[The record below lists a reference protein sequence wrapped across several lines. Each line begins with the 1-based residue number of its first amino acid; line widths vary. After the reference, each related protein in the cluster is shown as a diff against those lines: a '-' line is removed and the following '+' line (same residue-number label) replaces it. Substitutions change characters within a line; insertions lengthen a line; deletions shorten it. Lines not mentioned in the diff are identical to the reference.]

1 MWDYNLHLGRHHHK
15 NDSIGRKTLDIDRS
29 ILDVF
34 TAATAKYSDRP
45 AFTCV
50 GHTLTIGDIDRL
62 SGNFASYLQNK
73 TNLKPGDRI
82 AVQLP
87 NVLQYPVVV
96 FGALRAGLVVVN
108 TNPLYTKRELKHQ
121 LNDSGAK
128 ALVVLANIADTASG
142 VIEETGVEQVIVSE
156 IADLHPPLKRV
167 LINSVAKYIKKMV
180 PEFSFKNRVDFRDAM
195 AAGAAQ
201 SHQDV
206 QRSPEDI
213 AVLQYTGGTTG
224 VAKGAMLTN
233 RNLVANM
240 EQVREA
246 LGDSMKEGEEVY
258 VSPLPL
264 YHIYAFTIHC
274 MCLFTTGNHSVL
286 IPNPRDIP
294 GFVKTLKGKR
304 ITGFVG
310 LNTLFNGLMRNPEFA
325 NLDFSKLHT
334 TCSGGMALTR
344 DTAVRWE
351 KMTGCT
357 VTEGYGMTET
367 SPVVSFNPAEAVQL
381 GTVGV
386 AVPGTEVKVI
396 DENGNDLPN
405 NSPGEL
411 CVRGPQV
418 MKGYWER
425 PEATAETIDSEGW
438 LKTGDMAVIQDD
450 GYIKIV
456 DRKKDMIIVSGF
468 NVYPNEIEDIVSAHD
483 KVTEAAAVGIPN
495 EKTGESVKLFVVK
508 ADDSLT
514 AEELVAYCRENMTAY
529 KVPKDIEFRDDLPK
543 TNVGKIL
550 RRELRDEELKKV
562 EAETA

>member
-1 MWDYNLHLGRHHHK
+1 MDL
-15 NDSIGRKTLDIDRS
+15 DRS

-34 TAATAKYSDRP
+34 SNACARFGDRP
-45 AFTCV
+45 AFTCL
-50 GHTLTIGDIDRL
+50 GQTLSIGDIDKL
-62 SGNFASYLQNK
+62 SARFASYLQNH
-73 TNLKPGDRI
+73 TGLQPGDRI

-108 TNPLYTKRELKHQ
+108 TNPLYTRRELKHQ

-128 ALVVLANIADTASG
+128 ALVVLANIADTASR
-142 VIEETGVEQVIVSE
+142 VVPETGVEKVIVSE
-156 IADLHPPLKRV
+156 IADLHSPVKRI

-180 PEFSFKNRVDFRDAM
+180 PEFSFANQVDFREAM
-195 AAGAAQ
+195 SLGAGRP
-201 SHQDV
+201 HGDV
-206 QRSPEDI
+206 QRAPDDI

-246 LGDSMKEGEEVY
+246 LGDSMREGKELY
-258 VSPLPL
+258 VAPLPL

-274 MCLFTTGNHSVL
+274 MCLFATGSHSLL

-294 GFVKTLKGKR
+294 AFVKTLKGVR
-304 ITGFVG
+304 FTGFCG

-325 NLDFSKLHT
+325 ELDFSKLHT
-334 TCSGGMALTR
+334 TASGGMALTR
-344 DTAVRWE
+344 DTAKRWE
-351 KMTGCT
+351 EMTGCV
-357 VTEGYGMTET
+357 VTEGYGLTET
-367 SPVVSFNPAEAVQL
+367 SPVVSFNPADAVQM

-386 AVPGTEVKVI
+386 PVPNTEVKVI

-418 MKGYWER
+418 MKGYWQR
-425 PEATAETIDSEGW
+425 PEATAESIDSEGW
-438 LKTGDMAVIQDD
+438 FRTGDMALIQDD

-468 NVYPNEIEDIVSAHD
+468 NVYPNEIEDVVSTHD
-483 KVTEAAAVGIPN
+483 KVAEAAAIGVPN
-495 EKTGESVKLFVVK
+495 DKSGEQVKLFVVK
-508 ADDSLT
+508 SDPSLT
-514 AEELVAYCRENMTAY
+514 EEEVIAYCRENMTAY
-529 KVPKDIEFRDDLPK
+529 KVPKQVEFREDLPK

-550 RRELRDEELKKV
+550 RRELRDEELKKI
-562 EAETA
+562 ETAVSA

>member
-1 MWDYNLHLGRHHHK
+1 M
-15 NDSIGRKTLDIDRS
+15 DIDRS

-34 TAATAKYSDRP
+34 TAASAKYADRP
-45 AFTCV
+45 AFTCL

-62 SGNFASYLQNK
+62 SGNFASYLQNN

-96 FGALRAGLVVVN
+96 FGALRAGLIVVN
-108 TNPLYTKRELKHQ
+108 TNPLYTQRELKHQ

-128 ALVVLANIADTASG
+128 ALVVLANIADTASS
-142 VIEETGVEQVIVSE
+142 VVAETSVEQVIVSE
-156 IADLHPPLKRV
+156 IADLHPPVKRL

-180 PEFSFKNRVDFRDAM
+180 PEFSFANRVDFRSAM
-195 AAGAAQ
+195 STGAAQ
-201 SHQDV
+201 PHQDV
-206 QRSPEDI
+206 QRAPEDV

-246 LGDSMKEGEEVY
+246 MGDSMKEGEEFY
-258 VSPLPL
+258 IAPLPL

-274 MCLFTTGNHSVL
+274 MALFSTGNHSEL
-286 IPNPRDIP
+286 IPNPRDIQ

-304 ITGFVG
+304 FTGFVG
-310 LNTLFNGLMRNPEFA
+310 LNTLFNGLMRCPDFA

-334 TCSGGMALTR
+334 TASGGMALTR
-344 DTAVRWE
+344 DTAKRWE
-351 KMTGCT
+351 TMTGCV

-367 SPVVSFNPAEAVQL
+367 SPVVSFNPADSVQL
-381 GTVGV
+381 GTVGI
-386 AVPGTEVKVI
+386 AVPGTEVKVV

-425 PEATAETIDSEGW
+425 PEATASTIDAEGW

-483 KVTEAAAVGIPN
+483 KVTEAAAIGIPD
-495 EKTGESVKLFVVK
+495 ERSGEIVKLFIVR
-508 ADDSLT
+508 ADESLT
-514 AEELVAYCRENMTAY
+514 EEEVIAYCRENMTAY
-529 KVPKDIEFRDDLPK
+529 KVPKKIEFREDLPK

-562 EAETA
+562 EAATPA